1 MGRGFHHTPR
11 ARASAFAGRAL
22 VARLDSPAA
31 PRECVRLAPM
41 TTAPSALPAPGR
53 LRTYASF
60 VRFEHTLFS
69 LPLILAGV
77 FCVIGPPLS
86 AGRWALIAVAA
97 VGARTAAMTLN
108 RVIDRGLDA
117 LNPRTRARELPAGR
131 MKLGEAIALLVV
143 STLAFLSACA
153 ALGTWYLKVA
163 VVPFAVF
170 ALYPYLKRFTPL
182 CHLGVGAALAMA
194 PLAGYAAAHP
204 DLGRPGYAFG
214 LAAFAL
220 CWVTGF
226 DIIYATLDEAF
237 DREHGVHSLVVWLGR
252 KNALRVSWALH
263 VAAMACLGCL
273 VWGLTN
279 ALHPRL
285 PLWAGVAALGFAIT
299 AVLLWLEQ
307 RWAEDV
313 NLAFFKTNVVVG
325 FVVLATVLAARM
337 SMGGFTAWPD
347 F

>member
-1 MGRGFHHTPR
+1 
-11 ARASAFAGRAL
+11 
-22 VARLDSPAA
+22 
-31 PRECVRLAPM
+31 M
-41 TTAPSALPAPGR
+41 TTAQPVLAAPGR
-53 LRTYASF
+53 LKTYASF

-77 FCVIGPPLS
+77 FSVIGAPLP

-117 LNPRTRARELPAGR
+117 KNPRTRARELPAGR
-131 MKLGEAIALLVV
+131 MRLAEAIALLAV
-143 STLAFLSACA
+143 STLAYLAACA
-153 ALGTWYLKVA
+153 ALGSWYLEWA
-163 VVPFAVF
+163 IVPFAVF

-182 CHLGVGAALAMA
+182 CHVGVGAALAMA

-204 DLGRPGYAFG
+204 DLGTPGPALLLAGFAF
-214 LAAFAL
+214 F
-220 CWVTGF
+220 WVTGF

-237 DREHGVHSLVVWLGR
+237 DREHGVHSMVVWLGR

-263 VAAMACLGCL
+263 LAAMACLGYL
-273 VWGLTN
+273 IWSLTGEWN
-279 ALHPRL
+279 PRR
-285 PLWAGVAALGFAIT
+285 PLWAGPVLLGFAGT
-299 AVLLWLEQ
+299 VVLLWLEQ

-313 NLAFFKTNVVVG
+313 NLAFFKTNVAVG
-325 FVVLATVLAARM
+325 FIVLATVLAMRM
-337 SMGGFTAWPD
+337 AMGGFWAWPD